1 MADAQA
7 DALPYG
13 AQRRLEIACALALR
27 PKLLLLDEPAAGM
40 NPTETLDLMGLIQR
54 VHREFDLTI
63 MLIEHNVH
71 FIMNICQ
78 RIQVLNY
85 GRVIA
90 DGPPAHVRQ
99 HPAVI
104 EAYLGHGASDA

>member
-1 MADAQA
+1 
-7 DALPYG
+7 
-13 AQRRLEIACALALR
+13 
-27 PKLLLLDEPAAGM
+27 
-40 NPTETLDLMGLIQR
+40 MGLIQR
-54 VHREFDLTI
+54 VHKEFGLTI

-71 FIMNICQ
+71 FIMNICR

-85 GRVIA
+85 GRIIA
-90 DGPPAHVRQ
+90 DGTPAHVRQ